1 MTDVQADVQAD
12 GGVSQVFGGVDTHD
26 QTHTVAAVDATGRS
40 LGHAT
45 FSATTPGYRRLLG
58 WLQHLGVVV
67 KIGVEG
73 TGSYGAGLA
82 RFLSAAGVVLVEI
95 DRPNRQT
102 RRRHGK
108 TDPVDAEAAARAAL
122 AGTATGT
129 PKTRT
134 GPVEA
139 IRVLRVTRRGAV
151 KARTA
156 TLNTLV
162 QTVVT
167 APEPLRT
174 QLAGLRGKKLVE
186 TAAALRPHRDTA
198 DLADPVQATKLALR
212 RLAHRCRNLDAEIT
226 AADADLHALIQAT
239 APGLLDQ
246 YGVDA
251 EVAGQLLVTAG
262 DNPDRLHTEA
272 AFAALCG
279 TSPVPV
285 SSGRTNRHRLNRG
298 GDRHANSALYT
309 VAIVRMA
316 HHHPATHDYLTRS
329 RAHGRT
335 TKETIRCLKR
345 YIARELLP
353 HIRQALQPPQTTP

>member
-1 MTDVQADVQAD
+1 MTEVQADARLR
-12 GGVSQVFGGVDTHD
+12 QVFGGVDTHD
-26 QTHTVAAVDATGRS
+26 RTHTVAAVDAAGQL

-45 FSATTPGYRRLLG
+45 FPATPAGYRRLLG
-58 WLQHLGVVV
+58 WLQRRGEVAKV
-67 KIGVEG
+67 GVEG

-82 RFLSAAGVVLVEI
+82 RSLTAAGVVLVEV
-95 DRPNRQT
+95 DRPNRQA
-102 RRRHGK
+102 RRRRGK

-122 AGTATGT
+122 AATATGT

-139 IRVLRVTRRGAV
+139 IRVLRVARRGAL

-156 TLNTLV
+156 ALNTLV

-167 APEPLRT
+167 APEPLHTR
-174 QLAGLRGKKLVE
+174 LAGLRGKKLIE
-186 TAAALRPHRDTA
+186 AAAALRPSHDPA
-198 DLADPVQATKLALR
+198 DLADPAQATKLALR
-212 RLAHRCRNLDAEIT
+212 RLAHRCRALDTEIA
-226 AADADLHALIQAT
+226 AADTDLRTLIQAT
-239 APGLLDQ
+239 APGLLAQ
-246 YGVDA
+246 YGVGVD
-251 EVAGQLLVTAG
+251 VAGQLLVTAG

-272 AFAALCG
+272 SFAALCG

-309 VAIVRMA
+309 VAIVRMS

-329 RAHGRT
+329 RTQGRT

-353 HIRQALQPPQTTP
+353 HIRQALTPQPTLDGL

>member
-1 MTDVQADVQAD
+1 MTDAQPDARLR
-12 GGVSQVFGGVDTHD
+12 QVFGGVDTHD
-26 QTHTVAAVDATGRS
+26 QTHTVAAVDATGQL
-40 LGHAT
+40 LGHAA
-45 FSATTPGYRRLLG
+45 FPATTAGYRRLLG
-58 WLQHLGVVV
+58 WLQRLGVVV
-67 KIGVEG
+67 KVGVEG

-82 RFLSAAGVVLVEI
+82 RFLSAAGVVLVEV

-102 RRRHGK
+102 RRRQGK

-122 AGTATGT
+122 AGTAAGT

-139 IRVLRVTRRGAV
+139 IRVLRVARRGAV

-162 QTVVT
+162 QTVIT
-167 APEPLRT
+167 APEPLREH
-174 QLAGLRGKKLVE
+174 LAGLRGNKLVKA
-186 TAAALRPHRDTA
+186 TAALRPSRDPA
-198 DLADPVQATKLALR
+198 ALADPIQATKLALR
-212 RLAHRCRNLDAEIT
+212 RLAQRCRQLDAEIA
-226 AADADLHALIQAT
+226 AADEDLHTLITAT

-246 YGVDA
+246 YGVGT

-272 AFAALCG
+272 SFAALCG
-279 TSPVPV
+279 TSPVAV
-285 SSGRTNRHRLNRG
+285 SSGRTDRHRLNRG

-309 VAIVRMA
+309 VAIVRMS
-316 HHHPATHDYLTRS
+316 HHHPATHNYLTRS
-329 RAHGRT
+329 RAQGRT

-353 HIRQALQPPQTTP
+353 HIRQALTPQPTLDGL